1 MARATIGASS
11 ATPSRSDDPAF
22 PVESLPE
29 SSAAALQGVLD
40 AAVEAG
46 TFAGI
51 TSAVVVAGRGSW
63 ASASGS
69 ADGVPLTPDTRRPT
83 HSSAKT
89 IVAAQ
94 VLRLV
99 EEGRLGL
106 DERASGYLPSTLSF
120 FDANGATIRQVLG
133 MRSGI
138 PDLNESDGFYPA
150 EQAPTVTEVFR
161 KLPEPT
167 VAPGSELHYASTNY
181 VLLGAIIEHALGRPL
196 SKALRSGVLDRPR
209 SRGDHLHGGR
219 RAGRR
224 RVGGRDHAGVVGTM
238 GLRAVWGVRRLR
250 GVAAGDD
257 RLPR

>member
-1 MARATIGASS
+1 MMARATIGASS

-51 TSAVVVAGRGSW
+51 TSAVVVAGREAGL
-63 ASASGS
+63 GVRV

-120 FDANGATIRQVLG
+120 FDANGATIRQAPG

-196 SKALRSGVLDRPR
+196 SKALRSGVLDCPR
-209 SRGDHLHGGR
+209 SRGDGPTRWATRWPPTGG
-219 RAGRR
+219 G
-224 RVGGRDHAGVVGTM
+224 
-238 GLRAVWGVRRLR
+238 
-250 GVAAGDD
+250 
-257 RLPR
+257 